1 MADGRAVTTVS
12 ETDYDVIE
20 AAVMETERGRWFLR
34 EYARRNRNADT
45 EVLLGAIERLE
56 QAVAGERAAQ
66 DVGRLRA
73 SLKEM
78 ATAISRTKV
87 DIASLHEVEQE
98 HSHLFVAS
106 EALDAITRQTEQA
119 TSDILAAAE
128 QIQESA
134 WTLREDGA
142 NPTLC
147 DSLDRRAT
155 DIYTACSFQDLTAQ
169 RIAKIIQT
177 LRYLEGRINAMI
189 ALWDGAPA
197 PADEAA
203 QPSPAGL
210 DEEARRDGLTQSD
223 IDSVI
228 VDADMF
234 ASAPRAA
241 DASARRDVDESR
253 ESGAEIP
260 DIVEAPDV
268 AEAPEPEPAP
278 MAAAESK
285 GLPLPDAE
293 DRLRVETFEEI
304 DRLPVRE
311 KLRLF
316 T

>member
-1 MADGRAVTTVS
+1 MADGQAVTTVS

-147 DSLDRRAT
+147 DDLDRRAT

-197 PADEAA
+197 PADGAA
-203 QPSPAGL
+203 RSGPA
-210 DEEARRDGLTQSD
+210 EEARHDGLTQSD

-234 ASAPRAA
+234 ASPPRAG
-241 DASARRDVDESR
+241 DASAWGDVAIAGDRDDSPE
-253 ESGAEIP
+253 GAAGI
-260 DIVEAPDV
+260 
-268 AEAPEPEPAP
+268 AEAPEPEPEQI
-278 MAAAESK
+278 AAAEIED
-285 GLPLPDAE
+285 LPLPSDAE
-293 DRLRVETFEEI
+293 DRLRVETFAEI

>member
-147 DSLDRRAT
+147 DDLDRRAT

-189 ALWDGAPA
+189 AHWDGAPA
-197 PADEAA
+197 PAAEAA
-203 QPSPAGL
+203 RSGPA
-210 DEEARRDGLTQSD
+210 EEARHDGLTQSD

-234 ASAPRAA
+234 ASAPQAE
-241 DASARRDVDESR
+241 DAPVRRDGDGGPEG
-253 ESGAEIP
+253 GAGI
-260 DIVEAPDV
+260 PDV
-268 AEAPEPEPAP
+268 AEAPEPEPEP
-278 MAAAESK
+278 IAAAESEP
-285 GLPLPDAE
+285 LPPPDAE
-293 DRLRVETFEEI
+293 DRLRVETFAEI

>member
-66 DVGRLRA
+66 DVSRLRA

-147 DSLDRRAT
+147 DDLDRRAT

-203 QPSPAGL
+203 RPSPA
-210 DEEARRDGLTQSD
+210 EEARHDGLTQSD

-234 ASAPRAA
+234 ASAPQAG
-241 DASARRDVDESR
+241 DAPVRRDADEGP
-253 ESGAEIP
+253 EGGARIP
-260 DIVEAPDV
+260 DVV
-268 AEAPEPEPAP
+268 EAPEPEPI
-278 MAAAESK
+278 AAAESE
-285 GLPLPDAE
+285 PLPADPE
-293 DRLRVETFEEI
+293 DRLRVETFAEI